1 MSKIKINEKM
11 SLFSASATSKT
22 TFSLS
27 DYKDELNLI
36 LYFYPKDSTP
46 GCTTEGQNFR
56 DLYTAFQGLDTEIVG
71 VSRDSMKRHENFKAK
86 QAFPF
91 ELLSDEDGEV
101 CKLFG
106 VWQLKKTFGKEYMG
120 IVRST
125 FLIDKQGVLRNEWLN
140 VSVKG
145 HAEDVL
151 QAVNALEG
159 LDK

>member
-1 MSKIKINEKM
+1 MNKIKINQKVADF
-11 SLFSASATSKT
+11 SLSATSET
-22 TFSLS
+22 TFNLS
-27 DYKDELNLI
+27 DHKGKSNLVI
-36 LYFYPKDSTP
+36 YFYPKDSTP

-56 DLYTAFQGLDTEIVG
+56 DLYTEFQALDTEIVG
-71 VSRDSMKRHENFKAK
+71 VSRDSMRRHENFKAK

-125 FLIDKQGVLRNEWLN
+125 FLIDKQGVLRKEWLN
-140 VSVKG
+140 LRVKG
-145 HAEDVL
+145 HVDDVL
-151 QAVNALEG
+151 QAVKNLEG
-159 LDK
+159 

>member
-1 MSKIKINEKM
+1 MSKVGSQIGRQIVD
-11 SLFSASATSKT
+11 FSVSATSEKT
-22 TFSLS
+22 FNLS
-27 DYKDELNLI
+27 DYKEKSNLVV
-36 LYFYPKDSTP
+36 YFYPKDSTP
-46 GCTTEGQNFR
+46 GCTTEGKDFR
-56 DLYTAFQGLDTEIVG
+56 DLYAAFQALDTEIVG

-125 FLIDKQGVLRNEWLN
+125 FLIDKQGVLRKEWLN
-140 VSVKG
+140 LRVKG
-145 HAEDVL
+145 HADEVL
-151 QAVNALEG
+151 QAVKDLE
-159 LDK
+159 D